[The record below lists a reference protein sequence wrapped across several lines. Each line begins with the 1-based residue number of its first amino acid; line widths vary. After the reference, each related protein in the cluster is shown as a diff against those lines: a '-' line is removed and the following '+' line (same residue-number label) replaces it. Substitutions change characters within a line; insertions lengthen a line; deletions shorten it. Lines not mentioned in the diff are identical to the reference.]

1 MNLNQVVENLQKNK
15 AVESIMQFGSSL
27 TKKDF
32 RDVDLC
38 IFTTRRISLKEK
50 LRVIRELPEKFDI
63 SFYDDLSLNL
73 KHEVMSKG
81 KVLYSRNYYKLLKEG
96 QYVEREY
103 PRFAVF
109 LEDYHKKRMAEL

>member
-103 PRFAVF
+103 HRLAVF
-109 LEDYHKKRMAEL
+109 LEDYHKK